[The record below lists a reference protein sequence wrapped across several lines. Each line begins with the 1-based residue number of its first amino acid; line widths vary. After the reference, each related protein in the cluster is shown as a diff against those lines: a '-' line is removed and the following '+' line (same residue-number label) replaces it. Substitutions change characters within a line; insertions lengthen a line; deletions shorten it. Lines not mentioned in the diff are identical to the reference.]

1 MLSPIDLATVGHN
14 ASIRR
19 HPKPGAPKPSDAC
32 GKHHVANLPD
42 HVVVSRITESSIVN
56 KPVRHVPRSCPSS
69 DGLRRVPMSDVAM
82 KVRVANRLEKY
93 NLAVVR
99 RVWVGLKPTDGRFQL
114 RSSPRVRRAMF
125 SEPLLAHPAK
135 IGRVH
140 ATRPPHP
147 GDEHERDRHDDDT
160 DEQHVVL
167 AVIGSAW
174 RMTIVALAKVAVC
187 ALMHMGW

>member
-1 MLSPIDLATVGHN
+1 MSPIDLATVGHN

-19 HPKPGAPKPSDAC
+19 HLKHRATTGLPRLDAMKFLLHRVYQEPGAPKPSDAC

-56 KPVRHVPRSCPSS
+56 EPVRHVPRSCPSS
-69 DGLRRVPMSDVAM
+69 DGLRRVPMSHVAM

-114 RSSPRVRRAMF
+114 LNIRRHPRVTEKLVSCRNPQR
-125 SEPLLAHPAK
+125 
-135 IGRVH
+135 
-140 ATRPPHP
+140 
-147 GDEHERDRHDDDT
+147 
-160 DEQHVVL
+160 
-167 AVIGSAW
+167 
-174 RMTIVALAKVAVC
+174 
-187 ALMHMGW
+187 